1 MESVLAAIVAVL
13 ILLAMVLVV
22 GFDVFCLVRLSTSE
36 RARFLPKWIWAIAI
50 VCLSPLG
57 GVAYL
62 ASR

>member
-1 MESVLAAIVAVL
+1 MESVLAAVVAVL

-22 GFDVFCLVRLSTSE
+22 GFDVFCLVRLSNSE

-57 GVAYL
+57 GAAYL